1 MTLLVVLQ
9 SQAYQFQFGLEY
21 AWTCCI
27 FSVVMTYSITCPIIV
42 PFGEYDPMPM
52 VPAMSRTAR
61 PSRQQQH
68 GSAGFLHGTGGH
80 PWASS
85 PIPALHSSVLAVP
98 IALLPNGS
106 SCPTRVALHAAQA
119 HG

>member
-1 MTLLVVLQ
+1 MLLVVPQ

-42 PFGEYDPMPM
+42 PFGEYDPMPLIPLPLA
-52 VPAMSRTAR
+52 VPRAACLSHQQRRGSMS
-61 PSRQQQH
+61 
-68 GSAGFLHGTGGH
+68 FLHGTGEH

-85 PIPALHSSVLAVP
+85 PGPALVP
-98 IALLPNGS
+98 L
-106 SCPTRVALHAAQA
+106 
-119 HG
+119 

>member
-1 MTLLVVLQ
+1 MGQGAKASIAFAVAGALMTLLIVPQ

-52 VPAMSRTAR
+52 VPLSLAVPRAAR
-61 PSRQQQH
+61 PSHQQQCR
-68 GSAGFLHGTGGH
+68 SKSFLHGTG
-80 PWASS
+80 
-85 PIPALHSSVLAVP
+85 
-98 IALLPNGS
+98 
-106 SCPTRVALHAAQA
+106 
-119 HG
+119 